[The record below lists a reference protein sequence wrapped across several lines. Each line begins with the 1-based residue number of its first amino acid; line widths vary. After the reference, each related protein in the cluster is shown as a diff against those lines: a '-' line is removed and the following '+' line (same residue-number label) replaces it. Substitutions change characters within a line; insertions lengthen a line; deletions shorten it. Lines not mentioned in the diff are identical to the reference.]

1 MVDIHLNDNLFQ
13 FLSTSK
19 FVLAS
24 GGSIET
30 TDNGDLIL
38 APNGSGSIVASS
50 DISTSSSHLSLNP
63 DTGYDVQCGSGLL
76 VGDTSTTNEGTI
88 RYNSGDFQGYTGS
101 GWVSLTLEL
110 AEIALDDL
118 SDVSTSGALQDDV
131 LAYNSSSGTW
141 SPATLDL
148 STTFLD
154 LTDTPGS
161 FTTGNAIYTTNGT
174 PDAVIETTVV
184 LTESTNTFNITKGT
198 ASLDIAAGSAL
209 DVNAN
214 LTVSGVSSINQNV
227 TTTGTP
233 TFSTVTAT
241 TFYGNLDTNVAAAGM
256 TVSGTTIQADGT
268 DGSIVINVTPKGTT
282 GYVYVVSEGSY
293 GLYASTSSTATNA
306 HALHGYASYNGSVTN
321 YGVQGIAAGA
331 TGIGIKGSST
341 KTGAVVNYGGYFEAN
356 GDNGVGAYG
365 ESPNIGIKGYATQT
379 GAVTNYG
386 GHFEAEGDTGYGIY
400 AVSLSTGYS
409 GYFDI
414 GAFKVDSQGA
424 ITLDADAASTFN
436 VTGADLTLKTTTS
449 GNINLT
455 TPNSNMIVRS
465 ESLADDGT
473 LDLPDASAG
482 ICTILVDDGEEY
494 ANFYWTTAG
503 VVILVSNSANV
514 VSSNTDTK
522 FCIFD
527 NGTQVRISNRLGS
540 TKTVILNYHYTTS
553 P

>member
-30 TDNGDLIL
+30 TDNGDLTL